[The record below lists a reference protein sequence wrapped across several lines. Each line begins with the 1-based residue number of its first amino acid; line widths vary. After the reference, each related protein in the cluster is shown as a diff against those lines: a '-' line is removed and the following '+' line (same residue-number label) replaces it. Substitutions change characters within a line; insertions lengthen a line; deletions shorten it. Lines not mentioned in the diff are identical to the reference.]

1 MRPLQHG
8 EVGVSFISDG
18 GEREILP
25 ESDLKLVDRSFQ
37 PGDYCK
43 RSVEDVCSGVV
54 VAVKVKGRLEHAI
67 SGEQVEG
74 WWTVDDIEDKPDAE
88 IGDYV
93 IFEDWVGQASVLF
106 RLSPGALCSILNLGY

>member
-1 MRPLQHG
+1 MRPLQPG

-25 ESDLKLVDRSFQ
+25 ESDLELVDRSFQ

-43 RSVEDVCSGVV
+43 RSLDDVRSAVV
-54 VAVKVKGRLEHAI
+54 TSVKVKGRLEHVI

-74 WWTVDDIEDKPDAE
+74 WRTVDDIEDKPDAE

-93 IFEDWVGQASVLF
+93 IFEDWIGQVSGLV
-106 RLSPGALCSILNLGY
+106 RLEIRSILSWP